1 MPPRPRALSA
11 LSAVKLPFDM
21 LTIGMLMLANC
32 AIAVLWP
39 SLLTSVVA
47 FALFIAMAWRLFLA
61 SPSASVLLLPFVIIY
76 VSSLASMIAI
86 EGGAYMKEV
95 GRRGVASPASA
106 AFAVIVT
113 LFVLTAAIVHL
124 RQLQKQPFAKPLR
137 YLVSPRPFV
146 LAWGAVLIV
155 GCVDLYLL
163 MAGLRQGFPLLTGTD
178 RFEFRRL
185 SADIL
190 TLNFLNQ
197 KFLFSAFLGA
207 GAAFAASQSQR
218 LWHHLVFLGY
228 LLLSFLFGDKF
239 FIILVAAAFY
249 AMPLL
254 IKEPKHI
261 VLLVRRHFLSAVL
274 VVGCV
279 FAVTVYIYSGYGT
292 LSPEATF
299 LKVGD
304 RVAGQGQLW
313 HVAVQDSS
321 RLLAFD
327 TGTVR
332 LNLEN
337 LVANPAADFA
347 FHHRLAAFYFVERY
361 APSAMYESFLNNG
374 GMVTPT
380 LVFEAY
386 ALVTFGYL
394 GLLAAVITAG
404 VLAGLAFTWLA
415 RALMSGNPFNALL
428 PAYVCLQF
436 MSLMSQ
442 ATLYSVIG
450 LSAFKAYGAFLVLQ
464 LVVATVVKPPRA
476 MQQGAVA

>member
-1 MPPRPRALSA
+1 MLPRPGALSA
-11 LSAVKLPFDM
+11 AKLPFDM
-21 LTIGMLMLANC
+21 LGIGMLMLANC
-32 AIAVLWP
+32 ALAVLWP
-39 SLLTSVVA
+39 SLLTSVAA
-47 FALFIAMAWRLFLA
+47 FALFVAMAWRLFLA
-61 SPSASVLLLPFVIIY
+61 SPGATVLLLPFVIIY

-86 EGGAYMKEV
+86 EGGAYMKEI

-106 AFAVIVT
+106 AFAVTVT
-113 LFVLTAAIVHL
+113 LFLLTAAVVHL
-124 RQLQKQPFAKPLR
+124 RQLQKRPFAMPLK
-137 YLVSPRPFV
+137 YLLSPRPFV

-155 GCVDLYLL
+155 GFVDLYLL

-207 GAAFAASQSQR
+207 GATFAASRQQR
-218 LWHHLVFLGY
+218 FWHHAVFLGY

-261 VLLVRRHFLSAVL
+261 VRLVRQHFLTAVA
-274 VVGCV
+274 VVACV

-313 HVAVQDSS
+313 HVAVQDAS
-321 RLLAFD
+321 RLVAFNVE
-327 TGTVR
+327 TVR
-332 LNLEN
+332 LNIEN
-337 LVANPAADFA
+337 LLANPASDFT

-361 APSAMYESFLNNG
+361 APSAMYESFLNNA

-394 GLLAAVITAG
+394 GLLFCVLAAG
-404 VLAGLAFTWLA
+404 VLAGWAFTWLA
-415 RALMSGNPFNALL
+415 RMLMSGNPFNVLL
-428 PAYVCLQF
+428 PAYVCLQV

-464 LVVATVVKPPRA
+464 LVVGILVRPPRA
-476 MQQGAVA
+476 MQQGAIA